1 MSWNQGK
8 LFHVLSHLMFDNNFC
23 KCEPIFRIIS
33 PANLWENSLC
43 IHTETSTSPA
53 ICCYTTL
60 WKSKIQNK
68 CYRFWQ
74 HPQLTVDMFL
84 RTLWTLDLTF
94 NSSQTDCLKTAD
106 IVWLTNIL
114 KFVRRRLESTV
125 ERCPVEHR
133 CIMVISFTMIIFAMS
148 SFFVRYTSLCC
159 THI

>member
-106 IVWLTNIL
+106 IVWLTNIWSL
-114 KFVRRRLESTV
+114 SDDVSNQQLNDVQLNIVASWWFPSPWLYLYCFR
-125 ERCPVEHR
+125 
-133 CIMVISFTMIIFAMS
+133 SFYAILHA
-148 SFFVRYTSLCC
+148 L
-159 THI
+159 